1 MGCGCG
7 GGGFR
12 AGGVGTPR
20 RSVATPVQMQQMR
33 SSVAYAQPSRSPGS
47 GPPATAPAHIV
58 QSQAL
63 AARSRAVRR
72 QV

>member
-12 AGGVGTPR
+12 SGGVGTPR
-20 RSVATPVQMQQMR
+20 RSVATPVQLQRIQGSAR
-33 SSVAYAQPSRSPGS
+33 PQPHGS
-47 GPPATAPAHIV
+47 GQSPTAPARIV
-58 QSQAL
+58 QLQSMSMQRKNA
-63 AARSRAVRR
+63 RR